1 MAIRMRSQCTCELRS
16 CVGLQRLSEP
26 AGSGARV
33 VQNVLLRCCRRAK
46 HGEWQRTCFAQPHF
60 TGPTTRPHQPWAA
73 APRSGAVARHST
85 AWQNCV
91 AP

>member
-1 MAIRMRSQCTCELRS
+1 MAIHMRSQCTCELRS

-26 AGSGARV
+26 AGSRARV
-33 VQNVLLRCCRRAK
+33 VQIVLLGCCLRAK
-46 HGEWQRTCFAQPHF
+46 HGERQRTCFAQPHF
-60 TGPTTRPHQPWAA
+60 TGPTTRLHQPWAA
-73 APRSGAVARHST
+73 SPRRSSGSSQHR